1 MTMPKAAS
9 TPLYR
14 YKTVQVPS
22 VITANARGQDTALA
36 EYMQGILDVQAAAGW
51 EFYRVDT
58 FTTVVPQGCLGGQ
71 AQVTPYNVITFRQQ

>member
-1 MTMPKAAS
+1 MT
-9 TPLYR
+9 TPIYK
-14 YKTVQVPS
+14 YKTIQVPS
-22 VITANARGQDTALA
+22 VITANAKGQDTALA
-36 EYMQGILDVQAAAGW
+36 TYMQGILDEQSAQGW